1 MHYPYV
7 LLKIWQE
14 KAIFRAGYALE
25 NVSLLLHYSAILAQ
39 KLAWVL
45 LNKLVVLLWY
55 VHLAIIWLLHES
67 YYLRVLL
74 LLLRAV
80 DWNELVLLYDLRTL
94 ILLETD
100 RNSLSLRPHK
110 HHFWLLEWLEW
121 TLLESLS
128 LDGW

>member
-45 LNKLVVLLWY
+45 LNKLVILLWY

-94 ILLETD
+94 IL
-100 RNSLSLRPHK
+100 
-110 HHFWLLEWLEW
+110 
-121 TLLESLS
+121 
-128 LDGW
+128 